1 MKEVFYF
8 RTYCSLKSALS
19 QWLFLKLKECGTI
32 NAHEGGEKMG
42 KILEMGATDLAAIN
56 KAYEWMEKERAQNK
70 AEILPSEY
78 STITDFYVPF
88 DMHISFFYDTE
99 NEKLFVRTY
108 IYASGVVTYEEV
120 SNPEKLVNESN
131 DSIAITWVLLRTGI
145 FLWNDIYLEA

>member
-88 DMHISFFYDTE
+88 DMHISFFLRHRKRKTIRKD
-99 NEKLFVRTY
+99 LHLRFRCSH
-108 IYASGVVTYEEV
+108 IRRGVE
-120 SNPEKLVNESN
+120 P
-131 DSIAITWVLLRTGI
+131 G
-145 FLWNDIYLEA
+145 EAR